1 MIMFMVS
8 LENKKVLSITK
19 VRVQEREET
28 EARSMT

>member
-19 VRVQEREET
+19 VCVQEREET